1 MLENMLDLVSLLRM
15 KKVSVIEIPKWGTY
29 LRKQWE
35 DNFVN
40 HLSDTE
46 KKSIYLYD
54 EDGCCGYLW
63 HVFSYERRKYLKE
76 KQADITFNEQ
86 SKQSCYVFY
95 QHSDDAYILESA
107 SSLTAEDFVNE
118 EDVYVVDK
126 EFNWTY
132 VRTHE
137 TGWCGPYFSRKDK
150 TN

>member
-1 MLENMLDLVSLLRM
+1 MLENMMDLVSLLRM
-15 KKVSVIEIPKWGTY
+15 KKVKVREIPKWGVY

-35 DNFVN
+35 DSFVN
-40 HLSDTE
+40 HLNDKE
-46 KKSIYLYD
+46 KKSIFLHDY
-54 EDGCCGYLW
+54 GYLW

-76 KQADITFNEQ
+76 QEADTAFNKEQKQF
-86 SKQSCYVFY
+86 CYVFY
-95 QHSDDAYILESA
+95 QHLDDVYILENA
-107 SSLTAEDFVNE
+107 SYLTAEDFVNE